1 MKRSGLILILL
12 VLSASSLA
20 QELRY
25 ASDYAGFR
33 SFFPDLLHL
42 QQPAS
47 ETGKSIALVSS
58 TNTYHQVADGKVDFA
73 AVGRGPQEGD
83 VYEEIPVSLPVAWDA
98 IAIITHPDN
107 SVNNLTLKQLRDI
120 YAGKI
125 TNWRT
130 LGGVDRPIRAVY
142 LKDDTESPQYHLTR
156 FLFGKSGSPMQGE
169 AVDTAQMAES
179 IAESNPD
186 AIAFTFYSSAR
197 ERKVKILPINDLMPS
212 YGSILNGQ
220 YPFYTEVYLLARPGI
235 DRKRAGRDLLKKAGS
250 VNFRRILRRIGIVPY
265 TSASEL
271 ISHQNVRD
279 AFLSRELG
287 Y

>member
-1 MKRSGLILILL
+1 MKRAGLTLMLL
-12 VLSASSLA
+12 ALSLSSLA

-33 SFFPDLLHL
+33 SFFPDLLRL
-42 QQPAS
+42 NQPA
-47 ETGKSIALVSS
+47 TDNGKRIALVSS
-58 TNTYHQVADGKVDFA
+58 ATAYRQVADGKMDFA
-73 AVGRGPQEGD
+73 AVGRGPREGD

-98 IAIITHPDN
+98 IAVITHPDN
-107 SVNNLTLKQLRDI
+107 PIKNLSLRQLRDI

-125 TNWRT
+125 TNWKT
-130 LGGVDRPIRAVY
+130 LGGVDKPIRAIY
-142 LKDDTESPQYHLTR
+142 LRDNTESPQYHLAR
-156 FLFGKSGSPMQGE
+156 FLFGKTDYPMHGE

-186 AIAFTFYSSAR
+186 ALAFTFYSSAR
-197 ERKVKILPINDLMPS
+197 ERKVRILPVNDLKPS

-220 YPFYTEVYLLARPGI
+220 YPFYTEVYLLAKPGV
-235 DRKRAGRDLLKKAGS
+235 DRKRAGRELIKKAGS

-271 ISHQNVRD
+271 ITHQTVRD
-279 AFLSRELG
+279 AFLGRELG